1 MDEIKGVIKP
11 EGEILIAK
19 ALDEFFK
26 FKNPILEGGDYM
38 FFLFAVKAIDNNG
51 IDRIHPSWKERL
63 IPVVDAAL
71 VGNKEEVRR
80 LATDLMNAKI
90 DIPKVDEETELVLFD
105 SFTKFIAAAIDH
117 YVTKKKLAA

>member
-1 MDEIKGVIKP
+1 MDQIKGIIKE
-11 EGEILIAK
+11 EGEVLIAK

-26 FKNPILEGGDYM
+26 FKNPILEGADYM

-51 IDRIHPSWKERL
+51 LNRINPSWKEKI

-90 DIPKVDEETELVLFD
+90 DIPKVDEETELMLFD
-105 SFTKFIAAAIDH
+105 SFTKFLAAAIDH
-117 YVTKKKLAA
+117 YTAKKAA